1 MIARTPAARG
11 ATAAVLLALL
21 VPLAGCGGEGGGG
34 DGGDGGGR
42 KGAATGS
49 GSPAPVPTASRPPEP
64 GKGTKDPDD
73 LNGDGHRDL
82 VLTVPVAKPGS
93 QGAETRL
100 AVVFGSAGGLD
111 PTRRTLYG
119 RPDLGLPA
127 DKGAEQGDAPARAR
141 SVGPV
146 TTADLDGDG
155 FPDVVAQVSVRL
167 SDEEARRT
175 GAPMDSRSDTY
186 VTWGGPSGPRRGT
199 GAVRLRL
206 PAPAA
211 AQGLALVRRGDF
223 DGDGHH
229 DLAGVRQDGKELD
242 LLYGPFTRSGAP
254 ARTDTRSLPQD
265 QNVAY
270 GTLCVDDIAASGRP
284 RATGL
289 LVHYGDDGEQA
300 GGLLFAAA
308 GGGSGDGAR
317 GIAATGRPVRA
328 GNAFAFGDFD
338 GDGARDLAVGD
349 SGSRNDE
356 PGYET
361 EPPEVD
367 GAYAVY
373 SGEGGAPAAHRL
385 PKTSGETG
393 LSTTS
398 TRAFFAADPDG
409 DGKDGLLVAGPE
421 QVPTAV
427 LLDGDKE
434 SARLTRSGP
443 ATLDGARIPAD
454 DRRTSVTATGDFDGD
469 GADET
474 VVAWATRT
482 LDGTYGTVPVQWWIT
497 KGLTDQDQL
506 TFSTRKLAPVP
517 HSAE

>member
-1 MIARTPAARG
+1 MTARTPAARG
-11 ATAAVLLALL
+11 AAAVLLALL
-21 VPLAGCGGEGGGG
+21 VPLAGCGDEGGGG
-34 DGGDGGGR
+34 DGGGGR
-42 KGAATGS
+42 KGPATGS
-49 GSPAPVPTASRPPEP
+49 SAPDPVPTASRPPEP

-93 QGAETRL
+93 QGTETRL

-119 RPDLGLPA
+119 RPDLGLPT
-127 DKGAEQGDAPARAR
+127 DEGVNQGESPAGVR

-155 FPDVVAQVSVRL
+155 FPDVVTQTAVHL

-175 GAPMDSRSDTY
+175 GAPMEYRSDTY

-199 GAVRLRL
+199 KAVRLRL

-211 AQGLALVRRGDF
+211 AQGLTLVRRGDF

-229 DLAGVRQDGKELD
+229 DLAGVRQDGRELVV
-242 LLYGPFTRSGAP
+242 LHGPFARSGAP
-254 ARTDTRSLPQD
+254 ARTDTRSLPEDQD
-265 QNVAY
+265 VAY
-270 GTLCVDDIAASGRP
+270 GTLRVDDIAASGRP

-289 LVHYGDDGEQA
+289 LVHFGDDGEQA
-300 GGLLFAAA
+300 GGLLFAAVD
-308 GGGSGDGAR
+308 GGSGDGAR
-317 GIAATGRPVRA
+317 GIAAAGRPVRA

-361 EPPEVD
+361 EPPDVD
-367 GAYAVY
+367 GSYAVY
-373 SGEGGAPAAHRL
+373 SGKGGAPAVQRL
-385 PKTSGETG
+385 PKSGESG
-393 LSTTS
+393 QSTTS
-398 TRAFFAADPDG
+398 SRAFFAADPDG

-474 VVAWATRT
+474 VVTWATRT

-506 TFSTRKLAPVP
+506 TFSTRKFAPVP
-517 HSAE
+517 RSAE